1 MSRFEYLSVLISMVI
16 ALGLT
21 EITVSWGRLL
31 QRRCEVNFSWLHTF
45 WSAFVVLMMIQF
57 WWGFWNFRVVEDWTL
72 ASLLAVVAE
81 TITLVLCALQLVP
94 RRSAT
99 GAIDL
104 EDLYFANARVFF
116 ILAVIVMIQFC
127 AWDVI
132 VLGIPVFHAENLIR
146 ASAAVVS
153 GFMAWNL
160 DARLHKLM
168 PVVSTLLLGLFLS
181 KAYML

>member
-1 MSRFEYLSVLISMVI
+1 MSMVI

-31 QRRCEVNFSWLHTF
+31 QRRHEVRFHWLHAF
-45 WSAFVVLMMIQF
+45 WSLFAVFLMIQF

-94 RRSAT
+94 RRSAA

-104 EDLYFANARVFF
+104 EELYFSNARTFF
-116 ILAVIVMIQFC
+116 VLAVILMLQFC
-127 AWDVI
+127 AWDTV
-132 VLGIPVFHAENLIR
+132 VLGIPVFHSENLIR
-146 ASAAVVS
+146 FSAAIVC

-160 DARLHKLM
+160 NPRLHKLM
-168 PVVSTLLLGLFLS
+168 PVATAVLMGLFLS